1 MYNSSLLVI
10 QKLFSTNAYLGHRIP
25 TSDFQGYLYGF
36 RNEMAIINLEK
47 TLICLRRA
55 CNLIEFIIRAK
66 GHFLLVNT
74 NLEYNKI
81 IQQMVFWEAQMVQ
94 RFKHSINHTFSIE
107 MYSRGFLPPTTNH
120 DLPMK

>member
-10 QKLFSTNAYLGHRIP
+10 QKLLNTNAYLGHRIP
-25 TSDFQGYLYGF
+25 TSDFQGYLYRF

-55 CNLIEFIIRAK
+55 C
-66 GHFLLVNT
+66 HFLLVNT

-81 IQQMVFWEAQMVQ
+81 IQQMKLMTTTCGHYRKAN
-94 RFKHSINHTFSIE
+94 IASIE
-107 MYSRGFLPPTTNH
+107 HRLR
-120 DLPMK
+120 